1 MITRYNSV
9 SSTDLNHL
17 CAAAPENL
25 MINNDIL
32 RRIRFV
38 FDYSNAKMINIF
50 SQAKVDMSS
59 EQIIALLKKEEEEGY
74 QACNDTLMCQFL
86 DGLIIQNRG
95 LKPGAEVPEPL
106 KQLTNNLIFKK
117 LRVALEMREEDIIA
131 ALALADFSMTKSE
144 LGALFRNPDHKNYK
158 PCGDQVLR
166 NFVKGLSIK
175 HRGK

>member
-1 MITRYNSV
+1 
-9 SSTDLNHL
+9 
-17 CAAAPENL
+17 

-32 RRIRFV
+32 RRVRFV
-38 FDYSNAKMINIF
+38 FDFSNAKMINIF
-50 SQAKVDMSS
+50 SQANTEITSD
-59 EQIIALLKKEEEEGY
+59 QIIALLKKEDEEGY
-74 QACNDTLMCQFL
+74 QACNDKLMCQFL
-86 DGLIIQNRG
+86 DGLIINNRG
-95 LKPGAEVPEPL
+95 LKPGTEVPAPL

-131 ALALADFSMTKSE
+131 TLALADFAMSKSE

-158 PCGDQVLR
+158 TCGDQVLR

>member
-1 MITRYNSV
+1 
-9 SSTDLNHL
+9 
-17 CAAAPENL
+17 

-50 SQAKVDMSS
+50 SQANAEITSD
-59 EQIIALLKKEEEEGY
+59 EIIALLKKEEEEGY
-74 QACNDTLMCQFL
+74 QACNDKLMCQFL
-86 DGLIIQNRG
+86 DGFIIKNRG
-95 LKPGAEVPEPL
+95 LKPDAEVPTPL

-117 LRVALEMREEDIIA
+117 LRVALEMREDEIIA
-131 ALALADFSMTKSE
+131 VLALADFAMSKSE
-144 LGALFRNPDHKNYK
+144 LGALFRNPEHKNYK